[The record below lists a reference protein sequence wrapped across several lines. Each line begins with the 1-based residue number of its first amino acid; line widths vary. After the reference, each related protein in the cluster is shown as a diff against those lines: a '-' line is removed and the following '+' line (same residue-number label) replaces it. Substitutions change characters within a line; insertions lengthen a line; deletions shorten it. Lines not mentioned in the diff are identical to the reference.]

1 MVIKQPPT
9 SYLPPIAK
17 IAPYTSTQ
25 LLDALTYLKLLYNL
39 EVRGSHRIHSNP
51 RIVGDRLLP
60 MSGGIESINN
70 TQTESL
76 LTFHGPVHP
85 EILIQRAAS
94 LLAMCSGVSAAGT
107 VERIFSFSSSEME
120 RLDVRVM
127 DVPIENWDYRNY
139 TCGERPLRFLELSAG
154 TGLVG
159 LTVAKVLVASLAKR
173 DCRATVVAT
182 DFYPSALDNLKA
194 NMEKY
199 FPGDLTGGTVT
210 ITDPFLDWSK
220 LPAMSSIAKPLSESF
235 DVVFGA
241 DVVFE
246 EDHAIW
252 IKKCLE
258 RLLCRPSISAAFP
271 FVATF
276 HLVIPLR
283 TTHLLETSSIGT
295 ASRDG
300 DAKRGRDVV
309 EYLYY
314 TIGWSW

>member
-1 MVIKQPPT
+1 MRDTMV
-9 SYLPPIAK
+9 
-17 IAPYTSTQ
+17 
-25 LLDALTYLKLLYNL
+25 
-39 EVRGSHRIHSNP
+39 HRLVA
-51 RIVGDRLLP
+51 RMEGLQ
-60 MSGGIESINN
+60 ESINN

-252 IKKCLE
+252 IKNDTPQDDTFTGDQQHRDCFSVDILHVDRPELAILSKGTI
-258 RLLCRPSISAAFP
+258 LCEAY
-271 FVATF
+271 
-276 HLVIPLR
+276 
-283 TTHLLETSSIGT
+283 
-295 ASRDG
+295 RDG